1 MCLKWQEKCFK
12 RLDSIET
19 KFESRVQNLVAQMS
33 QMCRDLEELK
43 QNSSFNHSSPLLSN
57 EIEYEEVGD
66 MDDHEVKEDLEVVL
80 EPETDLGE
88 TDGCLIDLQ
97 SVNSNACDSDIY
109 VDVSVPIATLDD
121 SPITVVTLTDES
133 QIDFIGCSLFLERH
147 ISNSLYEHILIPLKS
162 VIACSLKLSMIE
174 KAQVISLIDYL
185 YCLKRNEDEVIM
197 VFDIYD

>member
-1 MCLKWQEKCFK
+1 MYLKLQEKCFK

-57 EIEYEEVGD
+57 EIEYDGVKDRDNFEV
-66 MDDHEVKEDLEVVL
+66 EEDLEVVL
-80 EPETDLGE
+80 EHETDLGE
-88 TDGCLIDLQ
+88 TDGCLIDVQ
-97 SVNSNACDSDIY
+97 DVNSNACDSDIY
-109 VDVSVPIATLDD
+109 VDVSVPITALDD

-147 ISNSLYEHILIPLKS
+147 TSNCLYEHILITLKS

-174 KAQVISLIDYL
+174 KAQVITLIDHL

-197 VFDIYD
+197 VFDTYD

>member
-1 MCLKWQEKCFK
+1 MCK
-12 RLDSIET
+12 
-19 KFESRVQNLVAQMS
+19 
-33 QMCRDLEELK
+33 DLEEVK

-66 MDDHEVKEDLEVVL
+66 RDDHEVKEDLEVVL

-97 SVNSNACDSDIY
+97 SVNLNACDSDIH
-109 VDVSVPIATLDD
+109 VDVSIPITALYG
-121 SPITVVTLTDES
+121 SPITVVTDES

-147 ISNSLYEHILIPLKS
+147 TSNCLYEHILIPLKS

-185 YCLKRNEDEVIM
+185 YCLKRNEDEVII
-197 VFDIYD
+197 VFDTYD